1 MLRCPA
7 CLDLYYANYAD
18 LSSHLLEK
26 AQISDPSHIMWL
38 NRYIATKRVTQ
49 TELSR
54 KLDEFF
60 DAKEIKH
67 WIIAWMIRKFFG
79 E

>member
-7 CLDLYYANYAD
+7 CLDLDYPNYED
-18 LSSHLLEK
+18 LSNHLLEK

-49 TELSR
+49 NELSR
-54 KLDEFF
+54 KIGEFF
-60 DAKEIKH
+60 DA
-67 WIIAWMIRKFFG
+67 
-79 E
+79 